1 MEELIV
7 EGLTEED
14 FILLE
19 HILKTYSIT
28 LNSDIS
34 IEELKE
40 LYAKVK
46 QITDYLS

>member
-19 HILKTYSIT
+19 QILKTYSIT

-34 IEELKE
+34 VDDLKG
-40 LYAKVK
+40 LYIKVK
-46 QITDYLS
+46 QIADYLT